1 MLPQD
6 ESSAQAAPAA
16 DCFASLVEAF
26 RASGSLARSRHLKR
40 LFEFLVLCYREARV
54 PKEIEVA
61 LEGLGRGEGFD
72 VSQDALVRVYVHKLR
87 RKLDEFFAPS
97 AAAGQPRLHIPK
109 GEYRLQVLAAEV
121 PAALPESPD
130 PAPSQGLR
138 HWRTLGRSY
147 RLSLSVAGLLLLS
160 LVFWLQAV
168 PPWARVF
175 PADKPLL
182 IVLGDYYQFAEAD
195 RQERIVRL
203 VRDFD
208 INSPLDLANHLGLH
222 PEKAASQFDIGS
234 SYLPSSIAQALF
246 RLLPAL
252 EVAGRRPLAIKLAS
266 ELAPENIRD
275 HHILY
280 LGHLSALGALE
291 PVVFAQSRF
300 RPGASYDEL
309 IEVASGRRH
318 VTESGLPGP
327 HKSDSR
333 HLAYLSRFMGPN
345 GNRFLIVAGFRDAGL
360 QELANFLAGSGGTA
374 VLGQA
379 AGEER
384 VEVLYETTQT
394 GPARTP
400 LKMVETEVFESK
412 VLNLKN

>member
-1 MLPQD
+1 MLSQD
-6 ESSAQAAPAA
+6 QSSQPAVPAA
-16 DCFASLVEAF
+16 DPFASLVEAF
-26 RASGSLARSRHLKR
+26 RASGSLARSRHLNR
-40 LFEFLVLCYREARV
+40 LFEFLVLCYREGRV

-87 RKLDEFFAPS
+87 RKLDEFFAP
-97 AAAGQPRLHIPK
+97 AVAAGQSRLQIPK
-109 GEYRLQVLAAEV
+109 GEYRLQVLASEA
-121 PAALPESPD
+121 PAALPERPD
-130 PAPSQGLR
+130 QAAQQGVR
-138 HWRTLGRSY
+138 DWRRVWRPY
-147 RLSLSVAGLLLLS
+147 RLGFGLAFLCLAAL
-160 LVFWLQAV
+160 FCWRQA
-168 PPWARVF
+168 PPLWARVF
-175 PADKPLL
+175 PAEKPLL

-234 SYLPSSIAQALF
+234 SYLPSSIAHALF

-252 EVAGRRPLAIKLAS
+252 EGAGRRPLAIKLAS

-280 LGHLSALGALE
+280 LGHLSALGMLE
-291 PVVFAQSRF
+291 PLVFAQSRF

-333 HLAYLSRFMGPN
+333 HLAYLSSFLGPN
-345 GNRFLIVAGFRDAGL
+345 RNRFLIVAGFRDAGL
-360 QELANFLAGSGGTA
+360 QELASFLSAPGGLA

-379 AGEER
+379 AAEER
-384 VEVLYETTQT
+384 VERLYETTQT

-400 LKMVETEVFESK
+400 LKMIETELSESK
-412 VLNLKN
+412 VLN